1 MTATEVPARVP
12 TGVLAPRA
20 SLHHAPPLT
29 PSAFFAR
36 RPWLLAVIGVAFL
49 FLAFAA
55 AIRRGA
61 VLLTWDE
68 PIQRAVEG
76 RRGAGWDVLF
86 STASRFGSTLV
97 VLTLGGLLAL
107 LAARRCRAV
116 AIAVVAATISRPVIE
131 FLLKDIVERG
141 RPDFE
146 RMVAGTGYS
155 FPSGHVMAAVALW
168 GLLPMIVA
176 LYTRSRALWWA
187 SVAMSG
193 VMIATIAASRVYL
206 GVHWFS
212 DIMGGLLLGSFFLL
226 GVEWVLHNSH
236 QRVPCRVAHPHPDL

>member
-1 MTATEVPARVP
+1 
-12 TGVLAPRA
+12 
-20 SLHHAPPLT
+20 LHHAPPLT
-29 PSAFFAR
+29 VSAFFAR
-36 RPWLLAVIGVAFL
+36 RRWLLVLIGGTFL

-55 AIRRGA
+55 AIRSGA

-68 PIQRAVEG
+68 PIQKAVES
-76 RRGAGWDVLF
+76 RRGQGWDTFF

-116 AIAVVAATISRPVIE
+116 AIAILVATLARPALE
-131 FLLKDIVERG
+131 WFLKDVVERG

-146 RMVAGTGYS
+146 RMVTGTGYS

-176 LYTRSRALWWA
+176 LYTHSRRLWWA
-187 SVAMSG
+187 SVAVSA
-193 VMIATIAASRVYL
+193 VMIGTIAASRVYL

-236 QRVPCRVAHPHPDL
+236 QRLPCGVAHPHGDPHAHR